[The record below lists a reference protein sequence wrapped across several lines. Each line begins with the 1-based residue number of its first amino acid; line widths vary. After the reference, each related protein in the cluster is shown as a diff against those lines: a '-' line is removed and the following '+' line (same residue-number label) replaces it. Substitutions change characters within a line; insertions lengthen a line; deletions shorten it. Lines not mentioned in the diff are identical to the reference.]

1 MKATNKD
8 FDVIII
14 GGSYAGL
21 SSAMALGRAL
31 RNTLVIDNGNPCNI
45 KAPESH
51 NFITQDGNTPSAIAL
66 TARKQVEQYPSVE
79 FVNETAVGISGSNNQ
94 FVVTSSNG
102 AVHKARK
109 IIFATGIKDIMPELA
124 GFEACWGI
132 SIIHCPYCHGYEVRH
147 EATGILAN
155 GDLAFE
161 MTRMVF
167 NWTTNLIL
175 FTNGKSTL
183 TEEQAAKIKSRSIQ
197 IEERPINE
205 ILHSDGHIHT
215 VQLNDGAS
223 IKLNVLYA
231 RPSFVHHTDMA
242 ERLGCALNE
251 QGYLGVD
258 MFQKTNIA
266 GVFAC
271 GDATTPLRSVAN
283 AVASGSLAGVM
294 ANRDIFEEEF

>member
-1 MKATNKD
+1 MAVNKD
-8 FDVIII
+8 FDVIVI

-31 RNTLVIDNGNPCNI
+31 RNTLVIDGGNPCNI
-45 KAPESH
+45 KAPHSH
-51 NFITQDGNTPSAIAL
+51 NFITQDGNQPAAIAL
-66 TARKQVEQYPSVE
+66 LARKQTEQYPSVT
-79 FVNETAVGISGSNNQ
+79 FLNETAVGISGSNNQ
-94 FVVTSSNG
+94 FVVTDSKG
-102 AVHKARK
+102 TIHKARK
-109 IIFATGIKDIMPELA
+109 IIMATGIKDIMPELS

-147 EATGILAN
+147 EPTGILAN
-155 GDLAFE
+155 GDMAFE
-161 MTRMVF
+161 MTKMVF
-167 NWTTNLIL
+167 NWTTNLVL
-175 FTNGKSTL
+175 FTHGQSTL
-183 TEEQAAKIKSRSIQ
+183 TEEQTATINGHNIQ
-197 IEERPINE
+197 IEERPISK

-215 VQLNDGAS
+215 VQLGDGTA

-231 RPSFVHHTDMA
+231 RPSFVQHTDIA
-242 ERLGCALNE
+242 QKLGCQLNE

-258 MFQKTNIA
+258 LFQKTNIA

-294 ANRDIFEEEF
+294 ANREMIDEDF

>member
-1 MKATNKD
+1 MAINKD

-31 RNTLVIDNGNPCNI
+31 RSTLVIDSGNPCNI
-45 KAPESH
+45 KAPHSH
-51 NFITQDGNTPSAIAL
+51 NFITQDGNKPSDIAL
-66 TARKQVEQYPSVE
+66 LARQQVEQYPSVK
-79 FVNETAVGISGSNNQ
+79 FLNETAVGISGSNNH
-94 FVVTSSNG
+94 FMVTDGNG
-102 AVHKARK
+102 SVHKARK
-109 IIFATGIKDIMPELA
+109 IILATGIKDIMPA
-124 GFEACWGI
+124 ISGFEACWGI

-155 GDLAFE
+155 GDMAFE
-161 MTRMVF
+161 MARMVF
-167 NWTTNLIL
+167 NWTTNLVL

-183 TEEQAAKIKSRSIQ
+183 TEEQTAKINSHNIP
-197 IEERPINE
+197 IEERPISE
-205 ILHSDGHIHT
+205 LLHSDGHIHT
-215 VQLNDGAS
+215 VQLNDGTA

-231 RPSFVHHTDMA
+231 RPQFAHHTHIA
-242 ERLGCALNE
+242 EKLGCALNE

-258 MFQKTNIA
+258 AFQKTSVA

-271 GDATTPLRSVAN
+271 GDATTPLRAVAN

-294 ANRDIFEEEF
+294 ANREIIEEDF